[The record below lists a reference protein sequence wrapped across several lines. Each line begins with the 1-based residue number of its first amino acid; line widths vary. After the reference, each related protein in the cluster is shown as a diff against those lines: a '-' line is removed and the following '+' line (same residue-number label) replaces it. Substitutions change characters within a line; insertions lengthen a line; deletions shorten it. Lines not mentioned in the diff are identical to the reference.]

1 MLVIGEKIN
10 GAIPSVGEAIA
21 KRDEAFIRNLARRQ
35 TDAGADYLDV
45 CAGTNPD
52 DELDALVWLIDIV
65 QDESDKP
72 LCVDSPDAKMIEK
85 VLPRVKQ
92 NGLINSVSGEGDK
105 CGIIYP
111 LLKGTD
117 WKVIAL
123 TCDNNGIP
131 ETADKKVAIAK
142 GLIEEAAHYD
152 IAPDR
157 IFIDPLVLPYLQ

>member
-52 DELDALVWLIDIV
+52 DELDALLWLIDIV

-92 NGLINSVSGEGDK
+92 NGLINSVS
-105 CGIIYP
+105 
-111 LLKGTD
+111 
-117 WKVIAL
+117 
-123 TCDNNGIP
+123 
-131 ETADKKVAIAK
+131 AK
-142 GLIEEAAHYD
+142 GINAGL
-152 IAPDR
+152 
-157 IFIDPLVLPYLQ
+157 FIRY

>member
-52 DELDALVWLIDIV
+52 DELDALLWLIDIV

-72 LCVDSPDAKMIEK
+72 LCVDSPDAKMI
-85 VLPRVKQ
+85 
-92 NGLINSVSGEGDK
+92 GEGFTQGQTK
-105 CGIIYP
+105 RVNQFCFRRRG
-111 LLKGTD
+111 
-117 WKVIAL
+117 
-123 TCDNNGIP
+123 
-131 ETADKKVAIAK
+131 
-142 GLIEEAAHYD
+142 
-152 IAPDR
+152 
-157 IFIDPLVLPYLQ
+157 